1 MEVFMSDQKQLQS
14 CNPENNKLKRG
25 RVETMKY
32 VDKQITTPH
41 LRNIRSELEELYA
54 EILNSD
60 DLDDFSKDRLQDA
73 LLYTDFTSEIREVI
87 KSAMF

>member
-1 MEVFMSDQKQLQS
+1 MINQELFMSCKPQR
-14 CNPENNKLKRG
+14 NKMSRDS
-25 RVETMKY
+25 VETMEY

-54 EILNSD
+54 EILNSV
-60 DLDDFSKDRLQDA
+60 DLDDFSKDRLHDA